1 MNLSEIL
8 RSFKEGLK
16 EKKTFRTPPDSW
28 TPPERATQ
36 VGGQPVRPPIFNFK
50 KQHQIFKI
58 SFFHKFHLSFE
69 KNSAFHNCLEFSQPP
84 SCFVEA
90 KETRTKSIW
99 HIHTRLFTYVS
110 PAYFF
115 FHKTGNTLY
124 SKHVLFCRGTQYR
137 LIFAPRKVD
146 ALKINICPRTSSS
159 RAKMLLLRTSN
170 FRGATIRPIAPRH

>member
-1 MNLSEIL
+1 MKLSEIL

-16 EKKTFRTPPDSW
+16 LREKTFQTPPDSW

-115 FHKTGNTLY
+115 SIKQGTLY
-124 SKHVLFCRGTQYR
+124 TQSTYYSVEE
-137 LIFAPRKVD
+137 LSIGWYLPREK
-146 ALKINICPRTSSS
+146 L
-159 RAKMLLLRTSN
+159 MLLK
-170 FRGATIRPIAPRH
+170 

>member
-1 MNLSEIL
+1 MKLSEIL

-16 EKKTFRTPPDSW
+16 EKKLFKHHQTVEHPPK
-28 TPPERATQ
+28 
-36 VGGQPVRPPIFNFK
+36 GQLRLMGNPVRLPIFNFK

-69 KNSAFHNCLEFSQPP
+69 KISAFHNCLEFSQPP

-90 KETRTKSIW
+90 METRKKYIL

-115 FHKTGNTLY
+115 
-124 SKHVLFCRGTQYR
+124 
-137 LIFAPRKVD
+137 P
-146 ALKINICPRTSSS
+146 
-159 RAKMLLLRTSN
+159 
-170 FRGATIRPIAPRH
+170 